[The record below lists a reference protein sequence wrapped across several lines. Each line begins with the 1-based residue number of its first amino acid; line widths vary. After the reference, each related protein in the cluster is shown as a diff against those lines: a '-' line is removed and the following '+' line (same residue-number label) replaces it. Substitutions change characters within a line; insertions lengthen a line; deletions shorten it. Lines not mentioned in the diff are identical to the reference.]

1 MSTRTAP
8 PLKEMEGESGWAQP
22 IAKESLADRAHIA
35 LRSALMRG
43 QLKPGE
49 KLLLRPTSQR
59 FGVSATP
66 MREALLRLVSVE
78 ALTLDGRGTV
88 VVPTLTH
95 AQLQEIRSI
104 RLDLEGRAAAT
115 AAISAAPADIDAL
128 EAIPHID
135 IARCHKSEA
144 FLEAVDLNT
153 QFHLTLAASP
163 VCPFCSTSSKT
174 CGCAVD
180 LSFRTCTMP
189 GCRIGIRTRI
199 CVSSAR
205 CAMAMRRLRE
215 RPSAGTSKMAAR
227 PGPPRAGRNV
237 RPSAGAPPTV
247 SSRQRAGSGAWV
259 PQAVSA

>member
-8 PLKEMEGESGWAQP
+8 PLKEMQGESGWAQP

-128 EAIPHID
+128 EAIHID

-144 FLEAVDLNT
+144 FHEAVDLNT
-153 QFHLTLAASP
+153 QFHLTL
-163 VCPFCSTSSKT
+163 
-174 CGCAVD
+174 
-180 LSFRTCTMP
+180 
-189 GCRIGIRTRI
+189 CRI
-199 CVSSAR
+199 AR
-205 CAMAMRRLRE
+205 LPILLDIVENLWVRCGPILSHLYDAGMPDWDPHPHLRVIGAL
-215 RPSAGTSKMAAR
+215 RDGNAGAAR
-227 PGPPRAGRNV
+227 EAIHWDIQNGGKGLDRHVLAE
-237 RPSAGAPPTV
+237 T
-247 SSRQRAGSGAWV
+247 
-259 PQAVSA
+259 